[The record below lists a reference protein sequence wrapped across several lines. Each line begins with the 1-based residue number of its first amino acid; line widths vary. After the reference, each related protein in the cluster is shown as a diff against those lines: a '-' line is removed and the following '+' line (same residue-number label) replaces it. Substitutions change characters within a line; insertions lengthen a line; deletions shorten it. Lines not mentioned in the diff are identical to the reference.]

1 MTYIA
6 TKTAV
11 ININNAYRTYT
22 FHPIRG
28 RAIDDGLSSDDILT
42 NNIDIPIMNHV
53 KSHRGFKVES
63 IINFIL

>member
-22 FHPIRG
+22 FRPIRG
-28 RAIDDGLSSDDILT
+28 RPMDDGLTAAVILT
-42 NNIDIPIMNHV
+42 NNIDIPIMNHT
-53 KSHRGFKVES
+53 KNDRGF
-63 IINFIL
+63 NAQMQMCA